1 MVAMPDAPIMAALEA
16 GDREAMAAIVAADP
30 TAALTRDHQGV
41 SVLMLARYRFD
52 RVAIALL
59 RAAGQPLDVF
69 EAAALDEPDRVA
81 ELLAIDR
88 GQAFHLNADGFSAL
102 HLAAFFGSPS
112 SARLLVDAGAR
123 VNLVSRNDF
132 VVMPLHSAAAG
143 RHIEVS
149 RILVGAG
156 ADVNASQQAGIRP
169 LHEAAEHGDVEL
181 VDLLL
186 AAGADPALTS
196 DAGETPAALA
206 ERVGQRDV
214 LSLLRR

>member
-1 MVAMPDAPIMAALEA
+1 MVAMPDAPILAALEG
-16 GDREAMAAIVAADP
+16 GDHEAMAAIVAADP
-30 TAALTRDHQGV
+30 TAAATRDQQGV

-52 RVAIALL
+52 REAIALL

-81 ELLAIDR
+81 ELLAID
-88 GQAFHLNADGFSAL
+88 GSQAFHLNADGFSAL

-123 VNLVSRNDF
+123 VNLVSRNEF

-149 RILVGAG
+149 RILVEAG
-156 ADVNASQQAGIRP
+156 ADVNATQQAGIRP
-169 LHEAAEHGDVEL
+169 LHEAAEHGDAEL
-181 VDLLL
+181 VELLL
-186 AAGADPALTS
+186 AAGADPSLAD
-196 DAGETPAALA
+196 DAGRVPADLA
-206 ERVGQRDV
+206 GHKGHAELAARLGD
-214 LSLLRR
+214 